1 MNNGVKIVSTRFH
14 RPIGCSISRLPRL
27 LHDGNTKA
35 LATLRHTTITI
46 RRLRGIRRPMELT
59 RSKRD
64 ARQGL
69 RMIRHHAM
77 LLRRFNMTILQN
89 STANT
94 PTIMIIYRSNG
105 RHPRRAILKR
115 NATFTFRICQRG
127 RVRQLTIHRLI
138 RLLPSLYFRGFHE
151 IFRSR
156 PPNSQ
161 IVCRQRLA
169 SRTSN
174 RGVFLP
180 SPIAGYAVIVLPTS
194 S

>member
-1 MNNGVKIVSTRFH
+1 MNNGIKIISTRFH
-14 RPIGCSISRLPRL
+14 RPIGCTISRLPRL
-27 LHDGNTKA
+27 LHNGNTKT
-35 LATLRHTTITI
+35 LATLSNTTITI
-46 RRLRGIRRPMELT
+46 RRLRGIRRPMEPT
-59 RSKRD
+59 RGERHT
-64 ARQGL
+64 RQRF

-89 STANT
+89 SATNT

-105 RHPRRAILKR
+105 RYPRRTILKG

-156 PPNSQ
+156 PPNGQ
-161 IVCRQRLA
+161 IVCRQRLT